1 MKKLLLIAIVIVV
14 FFFSESIFFRKVE
27 NVLYNRK
34 SKHKYFLFARN
45 ELFATS
51 SNFYYPNGQLESTF
65 NYKFLRGED
74 VVTHTQP
81 INSMT
86 SYYLDGSICSEV
98 KNGNGRGITFDFKN
112 IFISR
117 DNLYE
122 SGKIIRSVGYYEG
135 NLSYI
140 RFHEKGYKNGLEVDI
155 DKYNMTNV
163 NSG

>member
-1 MKKLLLIAIVIVV
+1 
-14 FFFSESIFFRKVE
+14 
-27 NVLYNRK
+27 
-34 SKHKYFLFARN
+34 
-45 ELFATS
+45 
-51 SNFYYPNGQLESTF
+51 
-65 NYKFLRGED
+65 
-74 VVTHTQP
+74 
-81 INSMT
+81 MT